1 MKKIKKFIPVNIPK
15 LNKQEIKN
23 INICLRT
30 NWISS
35 EGNSSKNL
43 KKFSSFNK
51 RKYGIAVSSGT
62 AALEVAIKSL
72 NLKRY

>member
-35 EGNSSKNL
+35 EGKFVKEFE
-43 KKFSSFNK
+43 KKFSFFNK
-51 RKYGIAVSSGT
+51 R
-62 AALEVAIKSL
+62 
-72 NLKRY
+72 